1 MKNRLVVFLE
11 RQPKFGLWM
20 EAVVLAVGIG
30 WIDRVTSYEVSLVLF
45 YSLPILLMVWFAN
58 RMSAVIIAMLCTGI
72 WWWAD
77 WASGHM
83 YTRGWHEVWQTL
95 FGLIYFLLFIVGATM
110 AKARIALL
118 EHSRRL
124 EQEIIR
130 ISEREQRRIG
140 QDLHDGL
147 CQYYAAVGCAAGSLK
162 HTLEK
167 EGSLAAKSASEL
179 EELIMKGVWEARNV
193 ARGLAPVEND
203 QWGLQ
208 FALEELASSTG
219 KLLDIHCRFFCDRA
233 VFVFDSTC
241 ATQLYR
247 IAQEAINNA
256 SRHGKATVVD
266 IRLSSTNEDVTMV
279 IEDNGCGIPQPLP
292 RNGGM
297 GLSIMQYRARI
308 IDGHLDIVPRPG
320 GGTTISITF
329 QQQAPNT
336 TQPTHEALN

>member
-1 MKNRLVVFLE
+1 MKNRLMEFLE
-11 RQPKFGLWM
+11 RQPKSWLWV
-20 EAVVLAVGIG
+20 EAIALSFVVG
-30 WIDRVTSYEVSLVLF
+30 WVDYVTSYEVSFVLF
-45 YSLPILLMVWFAN
+45 YSLPILLMVWFAD
-58 RMSAVIIAMLCTGI
+58 RTSAVVVALLCTII

-77 WASGHM
+77 QASGHL
-83 YTRGWHEVWQTL
+83 YTQGWHEVWQTL
-95 FGLIYFLLFIVGATM
+95 VGLAYFLLFIIGATT

-162 HTLEK
+162 CNLEK
-167 EGSLAAKSASEL
+167 EGSAAAKTAAEL

-208 FALEELASSTG
+208 FALEELAANTS
-219 KLLDIHCRFFCDRA
+219 KLLDIHCRLICDRA
-233 VFVFDSTC
+233 VFVFDGNC

-256 SRHGKATVVD
+256 NRHGKATVVD
-266 IRLSSTNEDVTMV
+266 IHLSSTEEKVVMV
-279 IEDNGCGIPQPLP
+279 IEDNGCGLPQPLP

-308 IDGHLDIVPRPG
+308 IGGHLDIVPRPE
-320 GGTTISITF
+320 GGTTISINF
-329 QQQAPNT
+329 QQKEPNN

>member
-1 MKNRLVVFLE
+1 MKNRVMEFLE
-11 RQPKFGLWM
+11 RQPKSWLWVEAIGL
-20 EAVVLAVGIG
+20 ALAVGWVDYI
-30 WIDRVTSYEVSLVLF
+30 TSYEVSFVLF
-45 YSLPILLMVWFAN
+45 YSLPILLMVWFAD
-58 RMSAVIIAMLCTGI
+58 RASAVVIALLCSII

-77 WASGHM
+77 QASGHL
-83 YTRGWHEVWQTL
+83 YSQGWHEVWQTL
-95 FGLIYFLLFIVGATM
+95 VGLGYFLLFVVGATA

-118 EHSRRL
+118 EHARRL

-162 HTLEK
+162 HNLEK
-167 EGSLAAKSASEL
+167 EGSTAAKTAAEL

-208 FALEELASSTG
+208 FALEELAASTS
-219 KLLDIHCRFFCDRA
+219 KLLDIHCRLICDRA
-233 VFVFDSTC
+233 VFVFDSNS
-241 ATQLYR
+241 ATQFYR

-256 SRHGKATVVD
+256 SRHGKATAVD
-266 IRLSSTNEDVTMV
+266 IRLVSMGDNVTMV
-279 IEDNGCGIPQPLP
+279 IEDNGTGIPSPLP
-292 RNGGM
+292 PNRGM

-308 IDGHLDIVPRPG
+308 IGGHLDITPRPG
-320 GGTTISITF
+320 GGTSISITF
-329 QQQAPNT
+329 QQKSPNNI
-336 TQPTHEALN
+336 QPTHEALK